1 MWGVMYQ
8 RPPREDRERE
18 GKGEKWRERKPSARE
33 KDREEA
39 ERE

>member
-1 MWGVMYQ
+1 MWGVMCQ
-8 RPPREDRERE
+8 RPEDRERE
-18 GKGEKWRERKPSARE
+18 GEKWRERKPSARE